1 MFLIID
7 GSSMLSSSYY
17 GNLPKQILFAK
28 TEEERAKHY
37 DKIMHAPD
45 GTYTNGIFTM
55 LRTVLK
61 ILKTQ
66 NPDHIAFVFDKTRNT
81 FRRELYADYK
91 GTRGETPAPLK
102 QQFALA
108 EEMFQ
113 EMGFP
118 VFFSDQYEADDFA
131 GSITEKF
138 WQQDSIVLM
147 TKDVDYLQLVS
158 DERNVRSIT
167 EKFWQQDSIVLMTKD
182 VDYLQLVSDER
193 NVRAW
198 MVQVSQ
204 EKADKLFAAYQV
216 DKKRT
221 NLPDKVFEFTETYI
235 QGEYGLS
242 SGNMVI
248 DWKALAGDSSDNIPG
263 VKGIS
268 DKSSIPL
275 LNEYKTVEA
284 LYEALEEEGSGIE
297 DFWKE
302 FLGLRKGSYKK
313 LTAPGA
319 KESALLSKQLATI
332 RRDIP
337 IAAELSD
344 FKCIPN
350 REGFLKIVERFGF
363 QSLKDDL

>member
-61 ILKTQ
+61 ILKNQ
-66 NPDHIAFVFDKTRNT
+66 KPDHIAFVFDKTRNT

-102 QQFALA
+102 QQFILA
-108 EEMFQ
+108 EEMFK

-138 WQQDSIVLM
+138 WQQDAIVLI
-147 TKDVDYLQLVS
+147 TKDADYLQLVS
-158 DERNVRSIT
+158 D
-167 EKFWQQDSIVLMTKD
+167 K
-182 VDYLQLVSDER
+182 R

-216 DKKRT
+216 DKERT
-221 NLPDKVFEFTETYI
+221 NLPDKVFEFTEAYI
-235 QGEYGLS
+235 EGEYGLS
-242 SGNMVI
+242 SGNMVV

-263 VKGIS
+263 VIGIS
-268 DKSSIPL
+268 DKSAVPL
-275 LNEYKTVEA
+275 LNEYQTVEG
-284 LYEALEEEGSGIE
+284 LYEALEEEGTSIE

-302 FLGLRKGSYKK
+302 SLGLRKGSYKK

-337 IAAELSD
+337 IAAELPD
-344 FKCIPN
+344 FKCTPN
-350 REGFLKIVERFGF
+350 REGFLKIVEQFGF
-363 QSLKDDL
+363 QSLKDEL

>member
-37 DKIMHAPD
+37 NKIMHAPD

-61 ILKTQ
+61 ILKNQT
-66 NPDHIAFVFDKTRNT
+66 PDHIAFVFDKTRNT

-102 QQFALA
+102 QQFVLA

-158 DERNVRSIT
+158 DERNVR
-167 EKFWQQDSIVLMTKD
+167 
-182 VDYLQLVSDER
+182 
-193 NVRAW
+193 AW

-204 EKADKLFAAYQV
+204 EKADKLFTAYQV

-275 LNEYKTVEA
+275 LNEYQTVEA

-337 IAAELSD
+337 IAAELPD
-344 FKCIPN
+344 FKCTPN
-350 REGFLKIVERFGF
+350 REGFLKIVEQFGF
-363 QSLKDDL
+363 QSLKDEL

>member
-45 GTYTNGIFTM
+45 CTYTNGIFTM

-61 ILKTQ
+61 ILKNQ
-66 NPDHIAFVFDKTRNT
+66 KPDHIAFVFDKTRNT

-102 QQFALA
+102 QQFILA
-108 EEMFQ
+108 EEMFK

-138 WQQDSIVLM
+138 WQQDAIVLI
-147 TKDVDYLQLVS
+147 TKDADYLQLVS
-158 DERNVRSIT
+158 D
-167 EKFWQQDSIVLMTKD
+167 K
-182 VDYLQLVSDER
+182 R

-216 DKKRT
+216 DKERT
-221 NLPDKVFEFTETYI
+221 NLPDKVFEFTEAYI
-235 QGEYGLS
+235 EGEYGLS
-242 SGNMVI
+242 SGNMVV

-268 DKSSIPL
+268 DKSAVPL
-275 LNEYKTVEA
+275 LNEYQTVEG
-284 LYEALEEEGSGIE
+284 LYEALEEEGTSIE

-302 FLGLRKGSYKK
+302 SLGLRKGSYKK

-337 IAAELSD
+337 IAAELPD
-344 FKCIPN
+344 FKCTPN
-350 REGFLKIVERFGF
+350 REGFLKIVEQFGF
-363 QSLKDDL
+363 QSLKDEL

>member
-158 DERNVRSIT
+158 DERNVR
-167 EKFWQQDSIVLMTKD
+167 
-182 VDYLQLVSDER
+182 
-193 NVRAW
+193 AW

-248 DWKALAGDSSDNIPG
+248 DWKALAGDISDNIPG

>member
-37 DKIMHAPD
+37 NKIMHAPD

-61 ILKTQ
+61 ILKNQT
-66 NPDHIAFVFDKTRNT
+66 PDHIAFVFDKTRNT

-131 GSITEKF
+131 G
-138 WQQDSIVLM
+138 
-147 TKDVDYLQLVS
+147 
-158 DERNVRSIT
+158 SIT

-275 LNEYKTVEA
+275 LNEYQTVEA

-344 FKCIPN
+344 FTCIPN

-363 QSLKDDL
+363 QSLKDEL

>member
-37 DKIMHAPD
+37 NKIMHAPD

-61 ILKTQ
+61 ILKNQT
-66 NPDHIAFVFDKTRNT
+66 PDHIAFVFDKTRNT

-131 GSITEKF
+131 G
-138 WQQDSIVLM
+138 
-147 TKDVDYLQLVS
+147 
-158 DERNVRSIT
+158 SIT

-275 LNEYKTVEA
+275 LNEYQTVEA

-332 RRDIP
+332 RLDIP

-344 FKCIPN
+344 FTCIPN

-363 QSLKDDL
+363 QSLKDEL

>member
-158 DERNVRSIT
+158 DERNVR
-167 EKFWQQDSIVLMTKD
+167 
-182 VDYLQLVSDER
+182 
-193 NVRAW
+193 AW

-268 DKSSIPL
+268 DKSAVPL
-275 LNEYKTVEA
+275 LNEYRTIEN
-284 LYEALEEEGSGIE
+284 LYSALEEEGSEIE
-297 DFWKE
+297 NFWKE
-302 FLGLRKGSYKK
+302 HLGLRKGSYKK
-313 LTAPGA
+313 LIAAGA
-319 KESALLSKQLATI
+319 KENAFLSKQLATI
-332 RRDIP
+332 KTDIP
-337 IAAELSD
+337 ITENIQD
-344 FKCIPN
+344 FICKPN
-350 REGFLKIVERFGF
+350 KEGFNKIVERFGF
-363 QSLKDDL
+363 HSLKDEL

>member
-61 ILKTQ
+61 ILKNQ
-66 NPDHIAFVFDKTRNT
+66 QPDYIAFVFDKTRNT

-102 QQFALA
+102 QQFVLA

-158 DERNVRSIT
+158 DERNVR
-167 EKFWQQDSIVLMTKD
+167 
-182 VDYLQLVSDER
+182 
-193 NVRAW
+193 AW

-204 EKADKLFAAYQV
+204 EKADKLFDAYQV

-221 NLPDKVFEFTETYI
+221 NLPDKVFEFTESFI
-235 QGEYGLS
+235 EGEYGLS

-284 LYEALEEEGSGIE
+284 LYEALEEEGSAIE

-302 FLGLRKGSYKK
+302 FLGLRKGNYKK
-313 LTAPGA
+313 LTAAGA

-344 FKCIPN
+344 FRCIPN
-350 REGFLKIVERFGF
+350 RDGFLNIVEKFGF
-363 QSLKDDL
+363 YSLKNEL

>member
-158 DERNVRSIT
+158 DERNVR
-167 EKFWQQDSIVLMTKD
+167 
-182 VDYLQLVSDER
+182 
-193 NVRAW
+193 AW

-302 FLGLRKGSYKK
+302 FLGLRKGSSKT

>member
-61 ILKTQ
+61 ILKNQ
-66 NPDHIAFVFDKTRNT
+66 KPDYIAFVFDKTRNT

-102 QQFALA
+102 QQFVLA

-118 VFFSDQYEADDFA
+118 VFFSDEYEADDFA
-131 GSITEKF
+131 G
-138 WQQDSIVLM
+138 
-147 TKDVDYLQLVS
+147 
-158 DERNVRSIT
+158 SIT

-275 LNEYKTVEA
+275 LNEYQTVEA

-344 FKCIPN
+344 FKCFPN

-363 QSLKDDL
+363 QSLKDEL

>member
-61 ILKTQ
+61 ILKNQ
-66 NPDHIAFVFDKTRNT
+66 KPDHIAFVFDKTRNT

-102 QQFALA
+102 QQFILA
-108 EEMFQ
+108 EEMFK

-131 GSITEKF
+131 GSIAEKF
-138 WQQDSIVLM
+138 WQQDAIVLM
-147 TKDVDYLQLVS
+147 TKDA
-158 DERNVRSIT
+158 
-167 EKFWQQDSIVLMTKD
+167 
-182 VDYLQLVSDER
+182 DYLQLVSDER

-216 DKKRT
+216 DKERT
-221 NLPDKVFEFTETYI
+221 NLPDKVFEFTEAYI
-235 QGEYGLS
+235 EGEYGLS
-242 SGNMVI
+242 SGNMVV

-268 DKSSIPL
+268 DKSAVPL
-275 LNEYKTVEA
+275 LNEYQTVEG
-284 LYEALEEEGSGIE
+284 LYEALEEEGTSIE

-302 FLGLRKGSYKK
+302 SLGLRKGSYKK

-319 KESALLSKQLATI
+319 KKSALLSKQLATI

-337 IAAELSD
+337 IAAELPD
-344 FKCIPN
+344 FKCTPN
-350 REGFLKIVERFGF
+350 REGFLKIVEQFGF
-363 QSLKDDL
+363 QSLKDEL

>member
-37 DKIMHAPD
+37 GKIMHAPD

-61 ILKTQ
+61 ILKNQT
-66 NPDHIAFVFDKTRNT
+66 PDHIAFVFDKTRNT

-102 QQFALA
+102 QQFVLA

-118 VFFSDQYEADDFA
+118 VFFSDEYEADDFA
-131 GSITEKF
+131 G
-138 WQQDSIVLM
+138 
-147 TKDVDYLQLVS
+147 
-158 DERNVRSIT
+158 SIT

-275 LNEYKTVEA
+275 LNEYQTVEA

-337 IAAELSD
+337 IAAQLSD
-344 FKCIPN
+344 FTCIPN
-350 REGFLKIVERFGF
+350 REGFLKIVDRFGF
-363 QSLKDDL
+363 QSLKDEL

>member
-37 DKIMHAPD
+37 NKIMHAPD

-61 ILKTQ
+61 ILKNQT
-66 NPDHIAFVFDKTRNT
+66 PDHIAFVFDKTRNT

-102 QQFALA
+102 QQFVLA

-158 DERNVRSIT
+158 DERNVR
-167 EKFWQQDSIVLMTKD
+167 
-182 VDYLQLVSDER
+182 
-193 NVRAW
+193 AW

-204 EKADKLFAAYQV
+204 EKADKLFTAYQV

-248 DWKALAGDSSDNIPG
+248 DWKALAGDSSDNILG

-275 LNEYKTVEA
+275 LNEYQTVEA

-344 FKCIPN
+344 FTCIPN

-363 QSLKDDL
+363 QSLKDEL

>member
-1 MFLIID
+1 MYKKMAFSDMIYNERKKEELRMFLIID

-61 ILKTQ
+61 ILKNQ
-66 NPDHIAFVFDKTRNT
+66 KPDHIAFVFDKTRNT
-81 FRRELYADYK
+81 FRRKLYTDYK

-102 QQFALA
+102 QQFILA

-118 VFFSDQYEADDFA
+118 VFFSDEYEADDFA
-131 GSITEKF
+131 GSIAEKF
-138 WQQDSIVLM
+138 WQQESIVLM

-158 DERNVRSIT
+158 DERNI
-167 EKFWQQDSIVLMTKD
+167 
-182 VDYLQLVSDER
+182 
-193 NVRAW
+193 RAW

-204 EKADKLFAAYQV
+204 DKADKLFAAYQV
-216 DKKRT
+216 DKERT
-221 NLPDKVFEFTETYI
+221 NLPDTVFEFTETYI

-344 FKCIPN
+344 FTCIPN

-363 QSLKDDL
+363 QSLKDEL

>member
-37 DKIMHAPD
+37 NKIMHAPD

-61 ILKTQ
+61 ILKNQT
-66 NPDHIAFVFDKTRNT
+66 PDHIAFVFDKTRNT

-102 QQFALA
+102 QQFVLA

-131 GSITEKF
+131 G
-138 WQQDSIVLM
+138 
-147 TKDVDYLQLVS
+147 
-158 DERNVRSIT
+158 SIT

-275 LNEYKTVEA
+275 LNEYQTVEA

-344 FKCIPN
+344 FTCIPN

-363 QSLKDDL
+363 QSLKDEL

>member
-55 LRTVLK
+55 LRTILK
-61 ILKTQ
+61 ILKNQ
-66 NPDHIAFVFDKTRNT
+66 KPDHIAFVFDKTRNT

-91 GTRGETPAPLK
+91 GTRGETPVPLK
-102 QQFALA
+102 QQFILA
-108 EEMFQ
+108 EEMLQ

-118 VFFSDQYEADDFA
+118 VFFSDEYEADDFA

-138 WQQDSIVLM
+138 WQQDAIVLM
-147 TKDVDYLQLVS
+147 TKDA
-158 DERNVRSIT
+158 
-167 EKFWQQDSIVLMTKD
+167 
-182 VDYLQLVSDER
+182 DYLQLVSDER

-204 EKADKLFAAYQV
+204 EKADKLFTAYQI
-216 DKKRT
+216 DKERSC
-221 NLPDKVFEFTETYI
+221 LPDKVFEFTEAYI
-235 QGEYGLS
+235 KGEYGLS
-242 SGNMVI
+242 TGKMVI

-268 DKSSIPL
+268 GKSAVPL
-275 LNEYKTVEA
+275 LNEYRTIED
-284 LYEALEEEGSGIE
+284 LYSALEEEGPEIE
-297 DFWKE
+297 NFWKE
-302 FLGLRKGSYKK
+302 YLGLRKGSYKK
-313 LTAPGA
+313 LMAEGA
-319 KESALLSKQLATI
+319 KENAFLSKQLATI
-332 RRDIP
+332 KTDIP
-337 IAAELSD
+337 ITGKID
-344 FKCIPN
+344 NFVCIPN
-350 REGFLKIVERFGF
+350 RDEFKKIIERFDF
-363 QSLKDDL
+363 QSLKNEL

>member
-61 ILKTQ
+61 ILKNQ
-66 NPDHIAFVFDKTRNT
+66 KPDHIAFVFDKTRNT

-102 QQFALA
+102 QQFILA
-108 EEMFQ
+108 EEMFK

-158 DERNVRSIT
+158 DE
-167 EKFWQQDSIVLMTKD
+167 K
-182 VDYLQLVSDER
+182 

-221 NLPDKVFEFTETYI
+221 TLPDKVFEFTEAYI
-235 QGEYGLS
+235 EGEYGLS
-242 SGNMVI
+242 SGNMVV

-268 DKSSIPL
+268 DKSAVPL
-275 LNEYKTVEA
+275 LNEYQTVEG
-284 LYEALEEEGSGIE
+284 LYEALEEEGTSIE

-302 FLGLRKGSYKK
+302 SLGLRKGSYKK

-319 KESALLSKQLATI
+319 KKSALLSKQLATI

-337 IAAELSD
+337 IAAVLSD

-363 QSLKDDL
+363 QSLKDEL

>member
-37 DKIMHAPD
+37 NKIMHAPD

-131 GSITEKF
+131 G
-138 WQQDSIVLM
+138 
-147 TKDVDYLQLVS
+147 
-158 DERNVRSIT
+158 SIT

>member
-158 DERNVRSIT
+158 DERNVR
-167 EKFWQQDSIVLMTKD
+167 
-182 VDYLQLVSDER
+182 
-193 NVRAW
+193 AW

-204 EKADKLFAAYQV
+204 EKADKLFTAYQV

-221 NLPDKVFEFTETYI
+221 NLPDKVFEFTEAYI
-235 QGEYGLS
+235 QGEYGLF

-275 LNEYKTVEA
+275 LNEYQTVEA

-363 QSLKDDL
+363 QSLKDEL

>member
-158 DERNVRSIT
+158 DERNVR
-167 EKFWQQDSIVLMTKD
+167 
-182 VDYLQLVSDER
+182 
-193 NVRAW
+193 AW

-204 EKADKLFAAYQV
+204 EKADKLFAAYQA

>member
-61 ILKTQ
+61 ILKNQT
-66 NPDHIAFVFDKTRNT
+66 PDHIAFVFDKTRNT

-102 QQFALA
+102 QQFVLA

-131 GSITEKF
+131 G
-138 WQQDSIVLM
+138 
-147 TKDVDYLQLVS
+147 
-158 DERNVRSIT
+158 SIT

-275 LNEYKTVEA
+275 LNEYQTVEA

-332 RRDIP
+332 RRGIP

-363 QSLKDDL
+363 QSLKDEL

>member
-37 DKIMHAPD
+37 NKIMHAPD

-61 ILKTQ
+61 ILKNQT
-66 NPDHIAFVFDKTRNT
+66 PDHIAFVFDKTRNT

-102 QQFALA
+102 QQFVLA

-158 DERNVRSIT
+158 DERNVR
-167 EKFWQQDSIVLMTKD
+167 
-182 VDYLQLVSDER
+182 
-193 NVRAW
+193 AW

-204 EKADKLFAAYQV
+204 EKADKLFTAYQV

-275 LNEYKTVEA
+275 LNEYQTVEA

-344 FKCIPN
+344 FTCIPN

-363 QSLKDDL
+363 QSLKDEL

>member
-131 GSITEKF
+131 G
-138 WQQDSIVLM
+138 
-147 TKDVDYLQLVS
+147 
-158 DERNVRSIT
+158 SIT

-363 QSLKDDL
+363 QSLKDEL

>member
-61 ILKTQ
+61 ILKNQ
-66 NPDHIAFVFDKTRNT
+66 KPDHIAFVFDKTRNT

-102 QQFALA
+102 QQFILA
-108 EEMFQ
+108 EEMFK

-158 DERNVRSIT
+158 DE
-167 EKFWQQDSIVLMTKD
+167 K
-182 VDYLQLVSDER
+182 

-216 DKKRT
+216 DKERT
-221 NLPDKVFEFTETYI
+221 NLPDKVFEFTEAYI
-235 QGEYGLS
+235 EGEYGLS
-242 SGNMVI
+242 SGNMVV

-268 DKSSIPL
+268 DKSAVPL
-275 LNEYKTVEA
+275 LNEYQTVEG
-284 LYEALEEEGSGIE
+284 LYEALEEECTSIE

-302 FLGLRKGSYKK
+302 SLGLRKGSYKK

-319 KESALLSKQLATI
+319 KEAALLSKQLATI

-350 REGFLKIVERFGF
+350 REGFLKNVERFGF
-363 QSLKDDL
+363 QSLKDEL

>member
-37 DKIMHAPD
+37 NKIMHAPD

-61 ILKTQ
+61 ILKNQT
-66 NPDHIAFVFDKTRNT
+66 PDHIAFVFDKTRNT

-102 QQFALA
+102 QQFVLA

-158 DERNVRSIT
+158 DERNVC
-167 EKFWQQDSIVLMTKD
+167 
-182 VDYLQLVSDER
+182 
-193 NVRAW
+193 AW

-275 LNEYKTVEA
+275 LNEYQTVEA

-344 FKCIPN
+344 FTCIPN

-363 QSLKDDL
+363 QSLKDEL

>member
-37 DKIMHAPD
+37 NKIMHAPD

-61 ILKTQ
+61 ILKNQT
-66 NPDHIAFVFDKTRNT
+66 PDHIAFVFDKTRNT

-131 GSITEKF
+131 G
-138 WQQDSIVLM
+138 
-147 TKDVDYLQLVS
+147 
-158 DERNVRSIT
+158 SIT

-275 LNEYKTVEA
+275 LNEYQTVEA

-344 FKCIPN
+344 FTCIPN
-350 REGFLKIVERFGF
+350 REGFLKSGERFGF
-363 QSLKDDL
+363 QSLKDEL